1 MAKPREE
8 KAASFRECTIFKEI
22 DARNNWTYRLE
33 HRGKLV
39 ARDRSFKY
47 LNQIMYQIG

>member
-1 MAKPREE
+1 MAKPKEE
-8 KAASFRECTIFKEI
+8 KAAGFRDCVIIKEI
-22 DARNNWTYRLE
+22 DTRDNWTYRLE
-33 HRGKLV
+33 HKGKLV